1 MDRYQGGGRMNIK
14 DLPEKNLFTQG
25 HTACPG
31 CAAPIIVRNMMRI
44 LGEDTIV
51 YAPANCLLVFGGTY
65 PYIAW
70 KVPYLH
76 EAFENTGACIS
87 GVKRALKK
95 KGKKSTV
102 IGFAGD
108 GGTYDI
114 GIQALS
120 GAAERNEDVIYV
132 CYDNEAY
139 MNTGIQRSGS
149 TPYGAATTTT
159 PAGKKIPGKTHHK
172 KNMAE
177 IMRAHEIPYM
187 ATMSISY
194 PKDFLRKVEKAKDI
208 EGFRYLH
215 VLSPCPTGWRH
226 DPAKTIEIGKKAVES
241 GMWTLY
247 EAEYGEITDIYK
259 PPRKIPVAD
268 YIRGQGRFR
277 HFTDEMVEELQR
289 WVDRKWKQMY
299 GELPEEKQS
308 P

>member
-1 MDRYQGGGRMNIK
+1 MSLNIK
-14 DLPEKNLFTQG
+14 DLPEEHLFTPG

-31 CAAPIIVRNMMRI
+31 CASPIVVRNLMKVF
-44 LGEDTIV
+44 GKDTII
-51 YAPANCLLVFGGTY
+51 YAPACCLLVFGGTY

-87 GVKRALKK
+87 GVKRAVKK
-95 KGKKSTV
+95 LGRQSLV
-102 IGFAGD
+102 VGVAGD

-159 PAGKKIPGKTHHK
+159 PIGSVIPGKMHHK

-177 IMRAHEIPYM
+177 IMRAHEVPYM
-187 ATMSISY
+187 ATASVGY
-194 PKDFLRKVEKAKDI
+194 PKDFLRKAEKARDTD
-208 EGFRYLH
+208 GFRYLH
-215 VLSPCPTGWRH
+215 VFAPCPTGWRH
-226 DPAKTIEIGKKAVES
+226 DPALTIEMARKAVES

-247 EAEYGEITDIYK
+247 EAEYGEITNVYTPK
-259 PPRKIPVAD
+259 KKIPVKD
-268 YIRGQGRFR
+268 YVRGQGRFR
-277 HFTDEMVEELQR
+277 HFTEAMVDELQR
-289 WVDRKWKQMY
+289 YADRKWKHMY
-299 GELPEEKQS
+299 GTLPSEATAQEKTS
-308 P
+308 E

>member
-1 MDRYQGGGRMNIK
+1 MSPGIK
-14 DLPEKNLFTQG
+14 DLPEENLFTEG

-31 CAAPIIVRNMMRI
+31 CGAPIVVRNMMKV
-44 LGEDTIV
+44 LGEDTII

-65 PYIAW
+65 PKIAW
-70 KVPYLH
+70 KIPYLH

-87 GVKRALKK
+87 GITRALRK
-95 KGKKSTV
+95 KGNDHTTV
-102 IGFAGD
+102 LGVAGD

-159 PAGKKIPGKTHHK
+159 PAGKKIPGKMRHK
-172 KNMAE
+172 KNMPE
-177 IMRAHEIPYM
+177 IMRAHDIPYM
-187 ATMSISY
+187 ATASISY
-194 PKDFLRKVEKAKDI
+194 PRDFLNKVEKARDM

-215 VLSPCPTGWRH
+215 VFSPCPTGWRH
-226 DPAKTIEIGKKAVES
+226 DPAKTVEMGRLAVQS

-247 EAEYGEITDIYK
+247 EAEHGEITDIYK
-259 PPRKIPVAD
+259 PKKKIPVKD
-268 YIRGQGRFR
+268 YIGEQGRFR
-277 HFTDEMVEELQR
+277 HFSEDMLDTLQQ
-289 WVDRKWKQMY
+289 WADRKWKRTY
-299 GELPEEKQS
+299 GSLPDEE
-308 P
+308 

>member
-1 MDRYQGGGRMNIK
+1 MDWNKRGGRMNIK
-14 DLPEKNLFTQG
+14 DLPKESLFTPG

-31 CAAPIIVRNMMRI
+31 CTAPIIVRNMMKI
-44 LGEDTIV
+44 FGEDTIV

-76 EAFENTGACIS
+76 EAFENTAACIS
-87 GVKRALKK
+87 GISRALKK
-95 KGKKSTV
+95 KGKKAIV
-102 IGFAGD
+102 VGVAGD

-149 TPYGAATTTT
+149 TPYGASTTTT
-159 PAGKKIPGKTHHK
+159 PAGKKILGKMHHK

-187 ATMSISY
+187 ATLSISH
-194 PKDFLRKVEKAKDI
+194 PKDFLRKVEKAKNM

-215 VLSPCPTGWRH
+215 VFAPCPTGWRF
-226 DPAKTIEIGKKAVES
+226 DPAKSIEVAKKAIQS

-247 EAEYGEITDIYK
+247 EAEYGIITNIYK
-259 PPRKIPVAD
+259 PPKKIPVRD
-268 YIRGQGRFR
+268 YIREQGRFR
-277 HFTDEMVEELQR
+277 HFTEEMIDELQK
-289 WVDRKWKQMY
+289 WVDRKWERLY
-299 GELPEEKQS
+299 GELPK
-308 P
+308 

>member
-1 MDRYQGGGRMNIK
+1 MNIK
-14 DLPEKNLFTQG
+14 DLPEESLFTSG

-31 CAAPIIVRNMMRI
+31 CSAPIIVRNMMKI
-44 LGEDTIV
+44 LGKDTIV

-76 EAFENTGACIS
+76 EAFENTAACIS
-87 GVKRALKK
+87 GVKRALKR
-95 KGKKSTV
+95 KGKKATV
-102 IGFAGD
+102 VGIAGD

-159 PAGKKIPGKTHHK
+159 PAGKKIPGKMHHK
-172 KNMAE
+172 KDMTG
-177 IMRAHEIPYM
+177 IMRAHEVPYM

-194 PKDFLRKVEKAKDI
+194 PKDFLNKVEKAKNV

-215 VLSPCPTGWRH
+215 VLAPCPTGWRH
-226 DPAKTIEIGKKAVES
+226 DPAKTIGMGKKAVES

-247 EAEYGEITDIYK
+247 EAEYGDITNIYK
-259 PPRKIPVAD
+259 PPKKIPVAD
-268 YIRGQGRFR
+268 YIKGQGRFR
-277 HFTDEMVEELQR
+277 HLTDEMLKELQR
-289 WVDRKWKQMY
+289 WVDRKWEHMY
-299 GELPEEKQS
+299 GELPEEK
-308 P
+308 

>member
-1 MDRYQGGGRMNIK
+1 MNIK
-14 DLPEKNLFTQG
+14 DLPKEELFTSG

-31 CAAPIIVRNMMRI
+31 CAAPIVVRNMMKI
-44 LGEDTIV
+44 FGKETVV

-76 EAFENTGACIS
+76 EAFENTAACIS
-87 GVKRALKK
+87 GISRALKK
-95 KGKKSTV
+95 KGKKATV
-102 IGFAGD
+102 VGIAGD

-149 TPYGAATTTT
+149 TPYGASTTTT
-159 PAGKKIPGKTHHK
+159 PVGRKILGKTHHK
-172 KNMAE
+172 KDMAE

-187 ATMSISY
+187 ATLSISH
-194 PKDFLRKVEKAKDI
+194 PKDFLRKVEKAKGM

-215 VLSPCPTGWRH
+215 VFSPCPTGWRF
-226 DPAKTIEIGKKAVES
+226 DPAKTIEVAKKAIQS

-247 EAEYGEITDIYK
+247 EAEYGEITNIYK
-259 PPRKIPVAD
+259 PSKKIPVEE
-268 YIRGQGRFR
+268 YIKDQGRFR
-277 HFTDEMVEELQR
+277 HFTEEMINELQQ
-289 WVDRKWKQMY
+289 WVDHKWKRLY
-299 GELPEEKQS
+299 GELAEEKS
-308 P
+308 

>member
-1 MDRYQGGGRMNIK
+1 MSLGIK
-14 DLPEKNLFTQG
+14 DLPEENLFTEG

-31 CAAPIIVRNMMRI
+31 CGAPIVVRNMMKV
-44 LGEDTIV
+44 LGEDTII

-65 PYIAW
+65 PKIAW
-70 KVPYLH
+70 KIPYLH

-87 GVKRALKK
+87 GVSRALRK
-95 KGKKSTV
+95 KGNDHTTV
-102 IGFAGD
+102 LGVAGD

-172 KNMAE
+172 KNMPE
-177 IMRAHEIPYM
+177 IMRAHDIPYM
-187 ATMSISY
+187 ATASISY
-194 PKDFLRKVEKAKDI
+194 QKDFLRKVEKARDM

-215 VLSPCPTGWRH
+215 IFTPCPTGWRL
-226 DPAKTIEIGKKAVES
+226 DPSQTVEIGRKAVQS

-247 EAEYGEITDIYK
+247 EAEHGEITDIHEPK
-259 PPRKIPVAD
+259 KKIPVKD
-268 YIRGQGRFR
+268 YIGDQGRFR
-277 HFTDEMVEELQR
+277 HFTEDMLDELQR
-289 WVDRKWKQMY
+289 WADQKWKRMY
-299 GELPEEKQS
+299 GSLPNEE
-308 P
+308 

>member
-1 MDRYQGGGRMNIK
+1 MSLNIK
-14 DLPEKNLFTQG
+14 DLPDEHLFTPG

-31 CAAPIIVRNMMRI
+31 CAAPIVVRNLMKVF
-44 LGEDTIV
+44 GKDTIV

-87 GVKRALKK
+87 GVKRAVKK
-95 KGKKSTV
+95 LGKDSLV
-102 IGFAGD
+102 VGIAGD

-149 TPYGAATTTT
+149 TPFGAATTTT
-159 PAGKKIPGKTHHK
+159 PVGKKIPGKTQNK

-187 ATMSISY
+187 ATMSIAY
-194 PKDFLRKVEKAKDI
+194 PKDFLRKAEKARDTR
-208 EGFRYLH
+208 GFRYLH
-215 VLSPCPTGWRH
+215 VFSPCPTGWRH
-226 DPAKTIEIGKKAVES
+226 DPALSIEMGRRAVES

-247 EAEYGEITDIYK
+247 VSDDGGITDIYK
-259 PPRKIPVAD
+259 PKRKIPVKE
-268 YIRGQGRFR
+268 YIRDQGRFR
-277 HFTDEMVEELQR
+277 HFTEEMVAKLQEYA
-289 WVDRKWKQMY
+289 DHKWKQMY
-299 GELPEEKQS
+299 GSLPEEK
-308 P
+308 PE

>member
-1 MDRYQGGGRMNIK
+1 MDRYKGGGRMNIK

-95 KGKKSTV
+95 KGKKATV

-159 PAGKKIPGKTHHK
+159 PHEG
-172 KNMAE
+172 MAPSMLCMDTCHRKRE
-177 IMRAHEIPYM
+177 GSSQAHR
-187 ATMSISY
+187 
-194 PKDFLRKVEKAKDI
+194 L
-208 EGFRYLH
+208 L
-215 VLSPCPTGWRH
+215 CPPQVCASCFSLLLVPRIQGMLYA
-226 DPAKTIEIGKKAVES
+226 PA
-241 GMWTLY
+241 
-247 EAEYGEITDIYK
+247 
-259 PPRKIPVAD
+259 
-268 YIRGQGRFR
+268 
-277 HFTDEMVEELQR
+277 
-289 WVDRKWKQMY
+289 
-299 GELPEEKQS
+299 
-308 P
+308 